1 MAQAPEFNP
10 TVNPISFRPN
20 PVVSG
25 ARDKGSTLS
34 MLAGLGKM
42 TAEGIDA
49 WNTQS
54 AMEEIDTGVSKLNE
68 QYLAQSPTYLNETRQ
83 GAAEDALFLE
93 KMPSMAGFESGEQI
107 EQTYSAVESSLAS
120 KLNFLDKAKTQGKI
134 TPDEFAL
141 RAKSIVRDVVA
152 KNPHLTAES
161 LRRLS
166 QSLSIS
172 GIQERM
178 EIDTKMLK
186 AEQSAYDTQYKA
198 ITQEMKERDV
208 PITPFMTNGILNMN
222 EAQLFLDKVRRD
234 EFLYNEIK
242 RGAESN
248 EAIRKEDLNQFIAAG
263 GHVAIENSIVNNTKN
278 SIAKILNSS
287 GDYNSKVNSMNFT
300 IDDSIAQLNRDFSK
314 YSYDP
319 TIKASMQSTIS
330 RLNSLKE
337 TIVKSE
343 SQSNLAEVLEN
354 QNKINTIIDKNQLR
368 EAVGNLEAID
378 ILSKFSN
385 TPLIGDLLSKNNIP
399 LVTKIFNTIIDMNKG
414 IRLTAENLAI
424 TPDKKQSDASLG
436 FDLAATS
443 LQEGK
448 ADASRM
454 LNTNTSDR
462 VKVINNTPDLNQKF
476 VFTEDYLKQLADPKY
491 VTAVNSLDTETKTE
505 SAKVIADFSR
515 ALGGKLKGLA
525 DQEGVNFSF
534 TPDGMLSATGVSR
547 QDTLDVVNR
556 INTALGAYAN
566 LAGMSPKAASKEF
579 FTSFYGNVFN
589 AEDIPNVEEQYK
601 AQAKTLIPSIKQIES
616 SGRMYEVKKDM
627 FGNEAKVFLEGV
639 TVKRKDGTTEK
650 ALGAYQLMPSTM
662 RRPGLGV
669 TPVDFTKTG
678 KAMEVEM
685 ERFATD
691 YTAALLKRFDGDERK
706 ALAAYNAGYGKVEE
720 AVTKA
725 SKEGKP
731 ADWVKYLPSETKN
744 YLTKF
749 SKIAP
754 AKVDEK
760 VTLIKSLREE
770 QNKILQAN
778 PSIYN
783 DMFNKGSSVELA
795 KDIAEELGQNRG
807 ITIQWNEVHKIMEEN
822 NLMPEEVNPR
832 VRTGKIRK

>member
-25 ARDKGSTLS
+25 AKDKGSTLS

-54 AMEEIDTGVSKLNE
+54 AMEEIQTNLGALNE
-68 QYLAQSPTYLNETRQ
+68 EYLTRS
-83 GAAEDALFLE
+83 
-93 KMPSMAGFESGEQI
+93 PSMIKKLEEDQTAEELYKQNITSMTGFETAERAEQ
-107 EQTYSAVESSLAS
+107 EYSAVEKSLSDRLALIN
-120 KLNFLDKAKTQGKI
+120 KGKAQGRLS
-134 TPDEFAL
+134 TDDFAL
-141 RAKSIVRDVVA
+141 RAKAIVKDVVA
-152 KNPHLTAES
+152 KNPHLTAEA
-161 LRRLS
+161 LRQLS

-198 ITQEMKERDV
+198 ITQELKERDIPSDLV
-208 PITPFMTNGILNMN
+208 TTNGILNFN
-222 EAQLFLDKVRRD
+222 AA
-234 EFLYNEIK
+234 EFLINEDRKQEYLLKEAK
-242 RGAESN
+242 RINESN
-248 EAIRKEDLNQFIAAG
+248 ELVDKNQLNEFIKAG
-263 GHVAIENSIVNNTKN
+263 GHVAIENKTIKN
-278 SIAKILNSS
+278 ARSAVVQILNSS
-287 GDYNSKVNSMNFT
+287 GDYNSKVNS
-300 IDDSIAQLNRDFSK
+300 ISIALDDQIAAVKQEFARFSN
-314 YSYDP
+314 DP
-319 TIKASMQSTIS
+319 TIKASIESTIS
-330 RLNSLKE
+330 RLNDLKQ

-343 SQSNLAEVLEN
+343 SQANTLEFMDN
-354 QNKINTIIDKNQLR
+354 QNKINTIIEENQLR
-368 EAVGNLEAID
+368 GAVGNLERLNL
-378 ILSKFSN
+378 LSKFAN
-385 TPLIGDLLSKNNIP
+385 TPLIGSLLADGNKE
-399 LVTKIFNTIIDMNKG
+399 LVTKILNTIIDMNKG
-414 IRLTAENLAI
+414 VRLTEENLAI

-525 DQEGVNFSF
+525 DQEGVSFSF

-589 AEDIPNVEEQYK
+589 AKDIPNVDEQYK
-601 AQAKTLIPSIKQIES
+601 AQAKALIPAIKQLES
-616 SGRMYEVKKDM
+616 SNRMYEVKKDI
-627 FGNEAKVFLEGV
+627 FGNEAKVFLEGA
-639 TVKRKDGTTEK
+639 TITRKDGSTEK
-650 ALGAYQLMPSTM
+650 ALGAYQLLPSTM

-691 YTAALLKRFDGDERK
+691 YTAALLKRFNGDERK
-706 ALAAYNAGYGKVEE
+706 ALAAYNAGLGNVEE

-731 ADWVKYLPSETKN
+731 ADWVKYMPPETRN
-744 YLTKF
+744 HLAKF
-749 SKIAP
+749 SNIAP

-760 VTLIKSLREE
+760 VILIKSLREE